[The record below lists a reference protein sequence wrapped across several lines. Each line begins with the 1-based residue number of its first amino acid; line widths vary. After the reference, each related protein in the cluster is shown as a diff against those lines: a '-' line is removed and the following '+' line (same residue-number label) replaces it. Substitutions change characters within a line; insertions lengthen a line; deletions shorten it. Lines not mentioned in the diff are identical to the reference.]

1 MVKRFSSAV
10 IGGALLTGVGLCGM
24 TAARAAVEIQW
35 FQDPT
40 ATLPFG
46 NPFSLFPAYTVGNAA
61 ASSSFISLDP
71 ANHAAENIAVTS
83 TGGTYTGG
91 SPLANYTSTNASNS
105 PAPNTLT
112 AFTFSPGPDPNPVN
126 RFVGVYLVGQIDS
139 ENGAGAE
146 TLTVDVKYVDV
157 DTGIPGEQTHMFTV
171 DAPDIGRIGFDE
183 ELGSDVY
190 DVTSASFSLP
200 VGGAAWNHISEV
212 VISVPEPSTWGMM
225 ALGFMGLGYAA
236 YRRAGRRRASLL
248 D

>member
-46 NPFSLFPAYTVGNAA
+46 NPFALFQAYTIGSAA

-71 ANHAAENIAVTS
+71 TDHAAENIAVTS

-190 DVTSASFSLP
+190 DVTSASFSLTP
-200 VGGAAWNHISEV
+200 GDAAWNN
-212 VISVPEPSTWGMM
+212 ISVVNIAVPEASTWAMM
-225 ALGFMGLGYAA
+225 VLGFVGIAFAGYRSRHTAT
-236 YRRAGRRRASLL
+236 SIV
-248 D
+248 